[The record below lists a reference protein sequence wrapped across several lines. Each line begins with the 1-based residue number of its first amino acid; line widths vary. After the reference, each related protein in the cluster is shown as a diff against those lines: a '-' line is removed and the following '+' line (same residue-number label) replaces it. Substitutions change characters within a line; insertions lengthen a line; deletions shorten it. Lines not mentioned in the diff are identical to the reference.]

1 MEGAGLIVSRVLFL
15 RVSAQTYDEGDVP
28 KNWPMLYMTVWPDS
42 ELAGVKSP
50 AKLARNLLP
59 AREHGVL
66 ELASALADFVRYGDA
81 PDRAAFLKS
90 GAEKLEGLRGELDAA
105 LGNRDVR
112 SARKL
117 CDAIEETLD
126 DMEKTLRVSLPEC

>member
-15 RVSAQTYDEGDVP
+15 RVCAQTYDEGDVP

-50 AKLARNLLP
+50 AKLARNLFP

-66 ELASALADFVRYGDA
+66 ELADALVDFVRYGDA
-81 PDRAAFLKS
+81 PEHAALLKS
-90 GAEKLEGLRGELDAA
+90 GAEKLEGLREELDAV
-105 LGNRDVR
+105 LGNRNVR
-112 SARKL
+112 DAQKL
-117 CDAIEETLD
+117 CDAIEETLN
-126 DMEKTLRVSLPEC
+126 DMEKALRGVLRA